1 MEKRAASMRMA
12 ISVALGSGLGGTG
25 RVAVETMLGSF
36 SGAMFP
42 YGTLAVNV
50 LGSFVIGVAAIVAA
64 PEGRLFAGPTVR
76 QFFMAGFCGG
86 FTTFSFFSLETM
98 ELITT
103 GRFPAAFLY
112 VVLTLSLAMLAVWL
126 GYLAG
131 LRANGLRKAQ

>member
-1 MEKRAASMRMA
+1 MRIA
-12 ISVALGSGLGGTG
+12 LCVALGSGLGGVV
-25 RVAVETMLGSF
+25 RIAVAALVVAAFGSHFPFGILAVNILGSF
-36 SGAMFP
+36 AIG
-42 YGTLAVNV
+42 LAAT
-50 LGSFVIGVAAIVAA
+50 ITA
-64 PEGRLFAGPTVR
+64 PDGRFFAGPAAR

-131 LRANGLRKAQ
+131 LRVNGLRKAQ